1 MIRKELEWFC
11 DFIPI
16 FVFVNEKKDM
26 KRLFLTILLGAFVWG
41 MKAQNMEAV
50 FVAMPDQYVPQL
62 ENAWRKDLID
72 LYRTGKE
79 AKLKNTMNGFSTLKK
94 LTDDYLL
101 LQVTDRSTVEMKL
114 LPLVNETYVVC
125 LVTTVYAPVPDSR
138 IEFFTTDWKP
148 LETADLYTPVPAEWF
163 VKDDADRNRASFIE
177 ATSRLDM
184 DLRKYSL
191 NPDDRTLTVEY
202 TTPQYLTK
210 AERKQVELF
219 LKNTPKVYQWEK
231 SRFE

>member
-219 LKNTPKVYQWEK
+219 LKNTPKVYQWGK

>member
-1 MIRKELEWFC
+1 MKRFFLSILFY
-11 DFIPI
+11 
-16 FVFVNEKKDM
+16 VFVC
-26 KRLFLTILLGAFVWG
+26 GA
-41 MKAQNMEAV
+41 KAQKMDAV

-72 LYRTGKE
+72 LYNSGKE
-79 AKLKNTMNGFSTLKK
+79 AKLKNTMNGFSSLKK

-125 LVTTVYAPVPDSR
+125 IVTTVYGPVPDSQV
-138 IEFFTTDWKP
+138 EFFTTDWKP
-148 LETADLYTPVPAEWF
+148 LNAADLYTPVSDEWF
-163 VKDDADRNRASFIE
+163 IKEDVDKNGIAFIE
-177 ATSRLDM
+177 ATARLDM

-191 NPDDRTLTVEY
+191 SPEDQTLTVEY

-210 AERKQVELF
+210 VERKQVELF
-219 LKNTPKVYQWEK
+219 LKNKPKVYTWEK
-231 SRFE
+231 FHFK